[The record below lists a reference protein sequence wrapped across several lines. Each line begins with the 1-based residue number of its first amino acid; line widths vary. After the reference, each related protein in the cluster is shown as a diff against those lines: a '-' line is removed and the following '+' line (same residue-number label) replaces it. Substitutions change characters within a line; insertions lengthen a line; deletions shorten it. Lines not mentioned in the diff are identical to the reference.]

1 MEIVGGEETL
11 REGFFNFQFEK
22 EFIFKLGKV
31 VFKIIPKVNA
41 TMEETFRIN
50 QVFY

>member
-22 EFIFKLGKV
+22 EFIFKFTPIQKTKDDAKQGIR
-31 VFKIIPKVNA
+31 F
-41 TMEETFRIN
+41 
-50 QVFY
+50 